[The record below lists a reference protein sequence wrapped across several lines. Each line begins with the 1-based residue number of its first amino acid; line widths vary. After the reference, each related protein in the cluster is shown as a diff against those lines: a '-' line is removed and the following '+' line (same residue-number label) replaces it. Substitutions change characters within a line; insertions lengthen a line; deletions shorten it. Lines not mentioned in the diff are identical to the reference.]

1 MATTSSTKDYKKM
14 CVALKTKNKDLQAKL
29 DKADEDGKA
38 WRKSVKDKMDTL
50 KKETDLEKKTL
61 ADDLKKSQEALEEQQ
76 KMTQEVKDQQKE
88 ADTFI
93 RAVCELTGKSSPDEV
108 FQWMETAKHGEEA
121 IRMFGELQVKYNL
134 LQEQLDRIKTE
145 GYTPAKPT
153 KNLKGH
159 SGTHRKEKVSQG
171 VLECFHE
178 NRCCAMVWADG
189 LGQQCSR
196 HWDKHENG
204 KESKLCKTH
213 YKHYNPEDHCYSGA
227 HGLYHINRP
236 KKWGEHG
243 LSVQTGTYK
252 VGGNICWKMKDPE
265 YQAQFQSAEFQSS
278 IPTDLPQF
286 IYPETQFH
294 EDDDCDSEISA
305 ISGST
310 QAFSEGAGD
319 VANLEDVEEVPAE
332 EEKVEEVPVLEP
344 QNTQELLETLE
355 VEENPVEFAK
365 QAQLDRLE
373 KMNQG
378 AIAVDYD
385 ILCDLRAE
393 KKEWEEAQ
401 QAEEQVEE
409 LATDDSNYEIS
420 SDNATSDEEKMIEC
434 FQCDKQI
441 KEGSG
446 CFPCE
451 PDEEY
456 CFECARQ
463 IEYDQQNKCMAQ
475 QLPDSDDEDQ

>member
-14 CVALKTKNKDLQAKL
+14 CVALKAKNKDLQAKM

-38 WRKSVKDKMDTL
+38 WRQKVKTQMDES
-50 KKETDLEKKTL
+50 KK
-61 ADDLKKSQEALEEQQ
+61 ANEALAVKYNKAMETLDEQ
-76 KMTQEVKDQQKE
+76 KKLTQEVKDQQKE

-145 GYTPAKPT
+145 GYKVSTNKKT
-153 KNLKGH
+153 KGL
-159 SGTHRKEKVSQG
+159 SSTHRKEKVSQG
-171 VLECFHE
+171 VLECFHKD
-178 NRCCAMVWADG
+178 RCCAMVWANG

-196 HWDKHENG
+196 HWDKHPDG
-204 KESKLCKTH
+204 KDSKLCKTH
-213 YKHYNPEDHCYSGA
+213 YKHYTEEDHCYRGSF
-227 HGLYHINRP
+227 GLYHLNRP
-236 KKWGEHG
+236 KQWGDMG
-243 LSVQTGTYK
+243 LYVQKEYK

-286 IYPETQFH
+286 VYPDAQFH
-294 EDDDCDSEISA
+294 DDDDCDSEISA

-310 QAFSEGAGD
+310 EAFSEQAD
-319 VANLEDVEEVPAE
+319 VANLEDVEEEKAE
-332 EEKVEEVPVLEP
+332 ELPELEP

-373 KMNQG
+373 KLNQG

-409 LATDDSNYEIS
+409 LATDDSNYDIS
-420 SDNATSDEEKMIEC
+420 SENASSDEEQMIEC
-434 FQCDKQI
+434 FSCDKQM
-441 KEGSG
+441 KKGSG
-446 CFPCE
+446 HFPCE

-463 IEYDQQNKCMAQ
+463 VEYDQQNKTMAQ
-475 QLPDSDDEDQ
+475 QLPDSDDEE

>member
-14 CVALKTKNKDLQAKL
+14 CVALKNKNKDLQAKL
-29 DKADEDGKA
+29 DKADTDGKA

-61 ADDLKKSQEALEEQQ
+61 ADNLKKSQEALENQQ

-88 ADTFI
+88 ADVFI

-108 FQWMETAKHGEEA
+108 FQWMENAKHSEEA

-145 GYTPAKPT
+145 GYKVSTNKKT
-153 KNLKGH
+153 KGL
-159 SGTHRKEKVSQG
+159 SSTHRKEKVSQG
-171 VLECFHE
+171 VLECFHQD
-178 NRCCAMVWADG
+178 RCCAMVWANG

-196 HWDKHENG
+196 HWDKHEDG

-213 YKHYNPEDHCYSGA
+213 YKHYTEEDHCYRGSF
-227 HGLYHINRP
+227 GLYHLNRP
-236 KKWGEHG
+236 KQWGDMG
-243 LSVQTGTYK
+243 LYVQKEYK

-286 IYPETQFH
+286 VYPDAQFH

-310 QAFSEGAGD
+310 QAFSEEAGD

-332 EEKVEEVPVLEP
+332 EEKVEEVPVE
-344 QNTQELLETLE
+344 EEK

-378 AIAVDYD
+378 AINVDYD

-463 IEYDQQNKCMAQ
+463 IEYDQQNKSMAQ